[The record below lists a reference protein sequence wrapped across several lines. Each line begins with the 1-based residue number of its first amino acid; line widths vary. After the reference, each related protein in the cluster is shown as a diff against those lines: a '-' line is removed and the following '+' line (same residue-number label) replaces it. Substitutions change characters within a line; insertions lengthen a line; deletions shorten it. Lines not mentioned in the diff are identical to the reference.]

1 MYPISDPLC
10 KSSQCP
16 LDLYSLLVFSLRIIV
31 ESAEG
36 SHGNHRFDPDK
47 GGKPW
52 RIPNPSHLELSGVSS
67 RRHGRV
73 RNSSLKAGTPKRQVY
88 GTRSSI
94 EITQTSTGIVRPGFV
109 NGT

>member
-73 RNSSLKAGTPKRQVY
+73 RSSSLKAGRRKSKFY
-88 GTRSSI
+88 GRGSSI
-94 EITQTSTGIVRPGFV
+94 EIQKTSTGIVGQ
-109 NGT
+109 GS